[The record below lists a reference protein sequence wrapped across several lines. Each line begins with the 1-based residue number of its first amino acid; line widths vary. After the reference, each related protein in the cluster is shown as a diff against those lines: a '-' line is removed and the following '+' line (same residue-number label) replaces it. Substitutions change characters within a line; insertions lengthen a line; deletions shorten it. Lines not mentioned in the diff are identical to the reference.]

1 MLFSPGRAKALSEK
15 LAHRAHQIDHL
26 FTVTDSKA
34 QGDEAATHF
43 PGGIT
48 VERIY
53 GSYLEAFQV
62 NRKD

>member
-1 MLFSPGRAKALSEK
+1 MPSYSLTDTE
-15 LAHRAHQIDHL
+15 HEINHL
-26 FTVTDSKA
+26 FIVTDSEA
-34 QGDEAATHF
+34 QRDEATTHF